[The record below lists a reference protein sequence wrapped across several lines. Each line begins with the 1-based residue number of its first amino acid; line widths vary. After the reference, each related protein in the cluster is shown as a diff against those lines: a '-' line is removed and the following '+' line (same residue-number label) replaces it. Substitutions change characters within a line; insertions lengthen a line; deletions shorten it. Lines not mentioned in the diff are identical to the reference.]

1 MNDFLLPPDVKGLIV
16 VLQASTEYDFYQKK
30 NNTDFVDHKN
40 LFVGKN
46 GEPVKLLLQV

>member
-1 MNDFLLPPDVKGLIV
+1 MGLQGSF
-16 VLQASTEYDFYQKK
+16 VLQASTEHDFYQKK

>member
-1 MNDFLLPPDVKGLIV
+1 MNDFLLPPVVKGLIV
-16 VLQASTEYDFYQKK
+16 VLQASTEHDFYQKK